1 MVFIMSFL
9 PFFDNTVGPYLMYNF
24 FQKLYI
30 TTNQILHYVR
40 EYFVNQGNSTI
51 FGTITLG

>member
-1 MVFIMSFL
+1 MSFL

-30 TTNQILHYVR
+30 MTNQILHYVR
-40 EYFVNQGNSTI
+40 EYLFNQGKVH
-51 FGTITLG
+51 FLVLHYFKDYGK